1 MIGLNQKQNK
11 LFVFIQDQ
19 FKRRKTMNK
28 EIETIK
34 AEINTLSKGIETY
47 HDMVSDKLNSLTK
60 RLDDLIE
67 KEKSV
72 SEIKQEDWIPKL
84 TIGQKFYS
92 ISPSGEIHKH
102 KCRKDLIT
110 SYGNY
115 EELLTS
121 CNVFKVKWVAE
132 SRKHLSPLQRK
143 WAFILDYLGR
153 DESKIMVNNNYKY
166 YPIYYPM
173 YRINNR
179 EVMVTSDN
187 NVIHGHPSQY
197 AVSIDMC
204 KQAIEIMGDDIY
216 HYIGV
221 EKP

>member
-1 MIGLNQKQNK
+1 
-11 LFVFIQDQ
+11 
-19 FKRRKTMNK
+19 MNK

-47 HDMVSDKLNSLTK
+47 HDMVFDKLNSLTK
-60 RLDDLIE
+60 RLDDLIV

-153 DESKIMVNNNYKY
+153 DENEIDFSPGQNQFKHFPYYEDGVISATWFKY
-166 YPIYYPM
+166 AQD
-173 YRINNR
+173 R
-179 EVMVTSDN
+179 
-187 NVIHGHPSQY
+187 HKSQY
-197 AVSIDMC
+197 TLSEDMC
-204 KQAIEIMGDDIY
+204 LKAIKVMGDDIY
-216 HYIGV
+216 PYLGV

>member
-1 MIGLNQKQNK
+1 
-11 LFVFIQDQ
+11 
-19 FKRRKTMNK
+19 MNK

-47 HDMVSDKLNSLTK
+47 HDMVSDKLNSLAK
-60 RLDDLIE
+60 RLDDLIV

-110 SYGNY
+110 PYGNY

-121 CNVFKVKWVAE
+121 CNVFKIKWVAE

-143 WAFILDYLGR
+143 WAFILDYLER
-153 DESKIMVNNNYKY
+153 DESEIMVNNNYKY
-166 YPIYYPM
+166 YPIYL
-173 YRINNR
+173 INNH
-179 EVMVTSDN
+179 EIMVTSHRTI
-187 NVIHGHPSQY
+187 IHRHPSQY
-197 AVSIDMC
+197 AVSIEMC
-204 KQAIEIMGDDIY
+204 KKAIDIMGDDIY
-216 HYIGV
+216 PYLGV
-221 EKP
+221 KKP

>member
-1 MIGLNQKQNK
+1 
-11 LFVFIQDQ
+11 
-19 FKRRKTMNK
+19 MNK

-34 AEINTLSKGIETY
+34 AEINTLSNGIKTY
-47 HDMVSDKLNSLTK
+47 HGMVSDKLTSLAK
-60 RLDDLIE
+60 RLDDLIV

-72 SEIKQEDWIPKL
+72 SEITQEAWIPKL

-110 SYGNY
+110 PYGNY

-121 CNVFKVKWVAE
+121 CNVFKIKWVAE
-132 SRKHLSPLQRK
+132 SRKHLSLLQRK

-153 DESKIMVNNNYKY
+153 DESKVMMDNYYK
-166 YPIYYPM
+166 YYPM
-173 YRINNR
+173 YRIKNR
-179 EVMVTSDN
+179 EVMVTSDS

-197 AVSIDMC
+197 AVSIEMC

-216 HYIGV
+216 PYLGV